1 MKNGQ
6 GRGLFFCGLNEC
18 QRLKEIAFL
27 TVSFAVIIL
36 GGTWLS
42 ISLLG
47 YKYAVMID
55 NVALIFGVASAA
67 PLAYTAMV
75 FLELNRR

>member
-1 MKNGQ
+1 MNNGQ
-6 GRGLFFCGLNEC
+6 GQGLVFCGLGEC

-36 GGTWLS
+36 SGTWLS

-47 YKYAVMID
+47 YEYAVMID
-55 NVALIFGVASAA
+55 NIALVFGVASAA
-67 PLAYTAMV
+67 PLAYAAMV